1 METAPLLD
9 TLKDMPRRVNAIA
22 GEAFMPLGLCLCE
35 EPLHRQPGDLSV
47 HNPHW
52 TDLSWAKM
60 FPDWADV
67 TGEDWMG
74 CKA

>member
-22 GEAFMPLGLCLCE
+22 GEAFMPLGLCL
-35 EPLHRQPGDLSV
+35 
-47 HNPHW
+47 
-52 TDLSWAKM
+52 SWAKM